1 MRTTLLALL
10 FAPLLLSPASADSIN
25 FLLNNGDATLDAFA
39 GTDGPYANVNV
50 NLLNARVAR
59 ITVTGL
65 SSDGYRW
72 LIGGPDSVDLNI
84 DAARWRIGPIAELN
98 RFRGFRE
105 GPARNGGRDLSI
117 SEFGAF
123 DQTLN
128 STDGYARSAERVS
141 FLLRSTSIL
150 WLSAADVLE
159 PNDLGFLA
167 AVHVFACPNPCR
179 FRAGDVAAVSGYA
192 SNGIDGGIPSPSSVP
207 GPIAGAGIPGLIAA
221 LGIIGLARR
230 RRARAAKL
238 IQTKAPALPS
248 GTSRR

>member
-1 MRTTLLALL
+1 MRRILLALL

-39 GTDGPYANVNV
+39 GSDGSYANVNV
-50 NLLNARVAR
+50 NLLNAHVAR

-65 SSDGYRW
+65 RSDGYSW

-84 DAARWRIGPIAELN
+84 DATRWRIGPVAEQN

-128 STDGYARSAERVS
+128 STDGYARSASRVS
-141 FLLRSTSIL
+141 FLVRSSDL

-179 FRAGDVAAVSGYA
+179 FRRGDVAAVSGYA
-192 SNGIDGGIPSPSSVP
+192 SNSIDGGNPTASPVP

-230 RRARAAKL
+230 RRA
-238 IQTKAPALPS
+238 S
-248 GTSRR
+248 G